1 MLLEACLSL
10 RYWACVWN
18 VRMRAHSYYGLTWI
32 CEEAIRLPGCMRYH
46 ERMEAQITNKWT
58 SLCMFPALT
67 SSTRKK
73 KTAYVTRISQI
84 VTPQNPWTQP
94 HSPGISS
101 TPIPASNKP
110 TKVSLESSQAPTQQ
124 SPCQNLSSTS
134 QNAREEESKTHRTV
148 SSRARKWHRVWTRIH
163 TCYNYQ

>member
-18 VRMRAHSYYGLTWI
+18 VRMRAHSYYGLTCI

-46 ERMEAQITNKWT
+46 ERMEARITNKWT

-73 KTAYVTRISQI
+73 KDCIRHQDLADRDATE
-84 VTPQNPWTQP
+84 
-94 HSPGISS
+94 
-101 TPIPASNKP
+101 
-110 TKVSLESSQAPTQQ
+110 SLDAT
-124 SPCQNLSSTS
+124 T
-134 QNAREEESKTHRTV
+134 
-148 SSRARKWHRVWTRIH
+148 
-163 TCYNYQ
+163 